1 MAGFRDIL
9 GQKSVIAHMKK
20 AVSMGKTSH
29 AYILNGEKGMGKKLL
44 AHAFSMTLQCE
55 QGSDEPC
62 MECRSCKQTEGR
74 NHPDIKWITHEKPNT
89 ISVEEVREQL
99 VNDMCIKPYSGKYK
113 IYIIDEGEK
122 MTPAAQNTLLK
133 TIEEPPAY
141 GIVIILT
148 SNKEMLLQTI
158 LSRCVSLNLRPL
170 KDEEMKR
177 YLISHENVPDYQAA
191 MAVRF
196 AGGNLGR
203 AIDIISSD
211 DFIAMKDDVVRA
223 LKNVYKMTAADIN
236 QLVKE
241 HTAYKNDMDAYL
253 NLIIMWFRDVLLY
266 KASGSERCL
275 MFEGET
281 AVIERQSREASYD
294 GVQEIFVEIDNLKSR
309 LKSNVNFEI
318 TLELLFIKIRE
329 VFRSSDI

>member
-1 MAGFRDIL
+1 
-9 GQKSVIAHMKK
+9 
-20 AVSMGKTSH
+20 
-29 AYILNGEKGMGKKLL
+29 
-44 AHAFSMTLQCE
+44 
-55 QGSDEPC
+55 
-62 MECRSCKQTEGR
+62 
-74 NHPDIKWITHEKPNT
+74 
-89 ISVEEVREQL
+89 
-99 VNDMCIKPYSGKYK
+99 
-113 IYIIDEGEK
+113 

-223 LKNVYKMTAADIN
+223 LKHVSKMTASDIN

-241 HTAYKNDMDAYL
+241 HSAYKNDMDAYL

-266 KASGSERCL
+266 KASGRENCL
-275 MFEGET
+275 MFEAE
-281 AVIERQSREASYD
+281 ASVIEKQSREVSYD
-294 GVQEIFVEIDNLKSR
+294 GVQEILVEIDNLKSR

-318 TLELLFIKIRE
+318 TLELLFLKIRE
-329 VFRSSDI
+329 VFND

>member
-20 AVSMGKTSH
+20 AVSEGKTSH

-55 QGSDEPC
+55 QGGEEPC
-62 MECRSCKQTEGR
+62 MECRSCKQAEGR

-89 ISVEEVREQL
+89 ISVEEVRDQL
-99 VNDMCIKPYSGKYK
+99 VNDMAIKPYSGKYK

-223 LKNVYKMTAADIN
+223 LKNVYKMTASDIN

-241 HTAYKNDMDAYL
+241 HTVYKNDMDAYL

-266 KASGSERCL
+266 KASNRKEAL
-275 MFEGET
+275 MFEAEWEI
-281 AVIERQSREASYD
+281 IEKQAREVSYE
-294 GVQEIFVEIDNLKSR
+294 GVQEVLMEIDNLKGR
-309 LKSNVNFEI
+309 LKSNVNFDI

-329 VFRSSDI
+329 VLIK

>member
-55 QGSDEPC
+55 QGGDEPC
-62 MECRSCKQTEGR
+62 MECRGCKQTEGR
-74 NHPDIKWITHEKPNT
+74 NHPDIKWVTHEKPTT
-89 ISVEEVREQL
+89 ISVEEVRDQL
-99 VNDMCIKPYSGKYK
+99 VNDMAIKPYSGKYK

-223 LKNVYKMTAADIN
+223 LKHVSKMTASDIN

-241 HTAYKNDMDAYL
+241 HSAYKNDMDAYL

-266 KASGSERCL
+266 KASGRESCL
-275 MFEGET
+275 MFEGESS
-281 AVIERQSREASYD
+281 VIEKQAREVSYD
-294 GVQEIFVEIDNLKSR
+294 GVQDILVEIDNLKGR

-329 VFRSSDI
+329 VL

>member
-20 AVSMGKTSH
+20 AVGMGKTSH

-55 QGSDEPC
+55 QGGDEPC

-74 NHPDIKWITHEKPNT
+74 NHPDIKWIVHEKPNT
-89 ISVEEVREQL
+89 ISAEEVRDQL
-99 VNDMCIKPYSGKYK
+99 VNDMAIKPYSGKYK

-122 MTPAAQNTLLK
+122 MTPVAQNILLK

-177 YLISHENVPDYQAA
+177 YLISHENVPDYQ
-191 MAVRF
+191 
-196 AGGNLGR
+196 
-203 AIDIISSD
+203 
-211 DFIAMKDDVVRA
+211 K
-223 LKNVYKMTAADIN
+223 
-236 QLVKE
+236 
-241 HTAYKNDMDAYL
+241 
-253 NLIIMWFRDVLLY
+253 
-266 KASGSERCL
+266 KA
-275 MFEGET
+275 
-281 AVIERQSREASYD
+281 
-294 GVQEIFVEIDNLKSR
+294 
-309 LKSNVNFEI
+309 
-318 TLELLFIKIRE
+318 
-329 VFRSSDI
+329 

>member
-55 QGSDEPC
+55 QGGDEPC
-62 MECRSCKQTEGR
+62 MECRSCKQAEGS
-74 NHPDIKWITHEKPNT
+74 NHPDIKWITHEKSGT
-89 ISVEEVREQL
+89 ISVEIIRDQL
-99 VNDMCIKPYSGKYK
+99 VNDMPIKPYSSKYK

-177 YLISHENVPDYQAA
+177 YLISHESVPDYQAA

-203 AIDIISSD
+203 AIDIISSE

-223 LKNVYKMTAADIN
+223 LKNLYKMTASDIN

-241 HTAYKNDMDAYL
+241 HSNYKNDMDGYL

-266 KASGSERCL
+266 KASSRKEAL
-275 MFEGET
+275 MFEAESD
-281 AVIERQSREASYD
+281 VIEKQAREVSYD
-294 GVQEIFVEIDNLKSR
+294 GVQEVLVEIDNLKGR
-309 LKSNVNFEI
+309 LKSNVNFDI

-329 VFRSSDI
+329 VLIK